1 MTGASAEQQG
11 YLEDFEKLAA
21 RASRNGGAWVGDL
34 RRRAMERFRSLGFP
48 TTRDEEWKYTSLE
61 GLRRACL
68 RTIDTATGG
77 SRGRDPFD
85 SGDWERYEL
94 MFPWTGEGEAG
105 PGVREARDGG
115 SDAGNADTAEKGS
128 KPVAAGARDGDLF
141 IGRLADAVE
150 RRFPWVEAHLG
161 RHADYDGHA
170 LRALNTAFVE
180 DGGAVRLGRG
190 VDLDRPVQLVFL
202 ADPEQA
208 PNRIVHPRALVV
220 VGAGSR
226 LTLVEA
232 YTGSGDAVYCT
243 NAVTEIVLEDGA
255 ELDHYRLVREG
266 GGTFHIGTVQVR
278 QARNSRYRSHSV
290 TTGGAMTRVELN
302 ALLDGEGADCLLQ
315 GLYVAGGAQ
324 HVDSR
329 TAIEHARP
337 HGTSRELYK
346 GVLNDRAR
354 AVFNGKIVVRK
365 EAQKTDAQQSNR
377 NLMLSRD
384 AEIDS
389 KPQLEILADDVRC
402 AHGTTIGQL
411 EEAEMF
417 YLRSR
422 GLNAAVARKLLVH
435 GFASEILDG
444 IAIEPLRDG
453 VENGVLSGLGVRA

>member
-1 MTGASAEQQG
+1 MTGTAAEQQG
-11 YLEDFEKLAA
+11 YFEDFEKLAA
-21 RASRNGGAWVGDL
+21 RVSRNGGAWVGDL
-34 RRRAMERFRSLGFP
+34 RRRAMDRFRSLGFP

-61 GLRRACL
+61 ALRRACL
-68 RTIDTATGG
+68 RALDAPVSNPAGV
-77 SRGRDPFD
+77 RDPFD
-85 SGDWERYEL
+85 AGGWERHEL
-94 MFPWTGEGEAG
+94 MFPWTGEG
-105 PGVREARDGG
+105 DGG
-115 SDAGNADTAEKGS
+115 
-128 KPVAAGARDGDLF
+128 PAAGAPRDGVGAGTANMPEEGSGRPTADARDADLF

-150 RRFPWVEAHLG
+150 RRLPWVEEHLG

-190 VDLDRPVQLVFL
+190 VNLDRPVHLSYV
-202 ADPEQA
+202 ADFGQA
-208 PNRIVHPRALVV
+208 PNRIVHPRTLVV

-232 YTGSGDAVYCT
+232 YAGAGDAVYCT
-243 NAVTEIVLEDGA
+243 NAVTEIVLEDDA

-266 GGTFHIGTVQVR
+266 GGTFHIGTVQVH

-290 TTGGAMTRVELN
+290 TTGGAITRVELN

-315 GLYVAGGAQ
+315 GLYVAGGSQ

-365 EAQKTDAQQSNR
+365 EAQKTDARQSNR
-377 NLMLSRD
+377 NLILSRD

-411 EEAEMF
+411 EEDELF

-422 GLNAAVARKLLVH
+422 GLDATLARKLLVH

-444 IAIEPLRDG
+444 VAIEPLRDG
-453 VENGVLSGLGVRA
+453 LTSRVLAELGA

>member
-1 MTGASAEQQG
+1 MTGPAAEQQG

-34 RRRAMERFRSLGFP
+34 RRRAMDRFCSLGFP
-48 TTRDEEWKYTSLE
+48 TTRDEEWKYTSLDA
-61 GLRRACL
+61 LRRACL
-68 RTIDTATGG
+68 RTVDSPASSPMDG
-77 SRGRDPFD
+77 SDPFD
-85 SGDWERYEL
+85 AGGWERYEL
-94 MFPWTGEGEAG
+94 MFPWTGEGKTG
-105 PGVREARDGG
+105 PGVREGRGRG
-115 SDAGNADTAEKGS
+115 SDAGNANVAEKGS
-128 KPVAAGARDGDLF
+128 NRVAAGARDGDVF

-150 RRFPWVEAHLG
+150 LRLPWVEAHLG

-180 DGGAVRLGRG
+180 DGAAVRLGRG
-190 VDLDRPVQLVFL
+190 VDLDRPVHMVFL
-202 ADPEQA
+202 ADAGQES
-208 PNRIVHPRALVV
+208 NRIVHPRTLVV

-232 YTGSGDAVYCT
+232 YAGSGGAVGCT
-243 NAVTEIVLEDGA
+243 NAVTEIVLEDDA

-266 GGTFHIGTVQVR
+266 GGTFHLGSVQVH
-278 QARNSRYRSHSV
+278 QSRNSRYRSHSV

-315 GLYVAGGAQ
+315 GLYVAGGSQ

-365 EAQKTDAQQSNR
+365 EAQKTDARQSNR

-411 EEAEMF
+411 EEDEMF

-422 GLNAAVARKLLVH
+422 GLDAAVARKLLVH

-444 IAIEPLRDG
+444 VAIEPLRDG
-453 VENGVLSGLGVRA
+453 LTNRVLSELRA

>member
-1 MTGASAEQQG
+1 MTGTTAEQQG

-34 RRRAMERFRSLGFP
+34 RRGAMERFRSLGFP

-61 GLRRACL
+61 ALRRARL
-68 RTIDTATGG
+68 RTVDAPASIPAGG
-77 SRGRDPFD
+77 FDPFD
-85 SGDWERYEL
+85 AGGWERYEL
-94 MFPWTGEGEAG
+94 AFPWTGKEATR
-105 PGVREARDGG
+105 PEASDGQ
-115 SDAGNADTAEKGS
+115 DE
-128 KPVAAGARDGDLF
+128 DLF
-141 IGRLADAVE
+141 VGRLAEAVE
-150 RRFPWVEAHLG
+150 QRLPWVEAHLG

-180 DGGAVRLGRG
+180 DGGAVRVGRG
-190 VDLDRPVQLVFL
+190 RTLDRPVHLAFR
-202 ADPEQA
+202 ADPAQA
-208 PNRIVHPRALVV
+208 PDRIVHPRTLVV

-226 LTLVEA
+226 LTLVETYA
-232 YTGSGDAVYCT
+232 GSGDAVYCT
-243 NAVTEIVLEDGA
+243 NAVTEIVLEDDA

-266 GGTFHIGTVQVR
+266 GGTFHIGTVQVH

-290 TTGGAMTRVELN
+290 TTGGAITRVELN
-302 ALLDGEGADCLLQ
+302 ALLDGEGADCMLH
-315 GLYVAGGAQ
+315 GLYVAAGAQ

-354 AVFNGKIVVRK
+354 AVFNGKIVVRQ
-365 EAQKTDAQQSNR
+365 EAQKTDARQSNR

-411 EEAEMF
+411 EEDEMF

-444 IAIEPLRDG
+444 VAIEPLRDG
-453 VENGVLSGLGVRA
+453 LTSRVLAELGA

>member
-1 MTGASAEQQG
+1 MTGASVEQQG

-21 RASRNGGAWVGDL
+21 RASRNGGTWVGAL
-34 RRRAMERFRSLGFP
+34 RGRAMDRFRSLGFP

-61 GLRRACL
+61 ALRRACL
-68 RTIDTATGG
+68 RTLDAPAPISAG
-77 SRGRDPFD
+77 GRDPFD
-85 SGDWERYEL
+85 TGGWERYEL
-94 MFPWTGEGEAG
+94 AFPWTGKRGHSPGADDARNRATAAG
-105 PGVREARDGG
+105 
-115 SDAGNADTAEKGS
+115 TANVPVKGS
-128 KPVAAGARDGDLF
+128 GRNTPDGHDEDIF
-141 IGRLADAVE
+141 IGCLADAVE
-150 RRFPWVEAHLG
+150 RRLPWVEAHLG

-180 DGGAVRLGRG
+180 DGGAVSLGRG
-190 VDLDRPVQLVFL
+190 RTLDRPVHLVYL
-202 ADPEQA
+202 AEPGQA
-208 PNRIVHPRALVV
+208 PNRIVHPRTLVV

-226 LTLVEA
+226 LVLVESYA
-232 YTGSGDAVYCT
+232 GSGDALYCT
-243 NAVTEIVLEDGA
+243 NAVTEIVLEEDA

-266 GGTFHIGTVQVR
+266 NGTFHIGTVQVR

-315 GLYVAGGAQ
+315 GLYVAGGSR

-329 TAIEHARP
+329 TAIEHAKP

-354 AVFNGKIVVRK
+354 AVFNGKIVVRQ
-365 EAQKTDAQQSNR
+365 EAQKTDARQSNR

-411 EEAEMF
+411 EDDEMF

-422 GLNAAVARKLLVH
+422 GLDEAVARKLLVR

-444 IAIEPLRDG
+444 VAIEPLRDG
-453 VENGVLSGLGVRA
+453 LTSRVLSELGA

>member
-1 MTGASAEQQG
+1 MTGASAEHQG
-11 YLEDFEKLAA
+11 YLDDFEKLAA

-34 RRRAMERFRSLGFP
+34 RRRAMDRFRSLGFP

-61 GLRRACL
+61 ALRRAGL
-68 RTIDTATGG
+68 RTADASCPSPPG
-77 SRGRDPFD
+77 GRDPFD
-85 SGDWERYEL
+85 SGSWDRHEL
-94 MFPWTGEGEAG
+94 SFPWTGEGAG
-105 PGVREARDGG
+105 EGCGEDI
-115 SDAGNADTAEKGS
+115 
-128 KPVAAGARDGDLF
+128 F

-150 RRFPWVEAHLG
+150 QRLPWVEAHLG

-190 VDLDRPVQLVFL
+190 QTLDRPVHLVFL
-202 ADPEQA
+202 ADAGETA
-208 PNRIVHPRALVV
+208 NRIVHPRTLVV

-232 YTGSGDAVYCT
+232 YAGSGDTVYCT
-243 NAVTEIVLEDGA
+243 NAVTEIVLEDDA

-266 GGTFHIGTVQVR
+266 DGAFHLGTVQVR
-278 QARNSRYRSHSV
+278 QGRNSRYRSHSV
-290 TTGGAMTRVELN
+290 TAGGALTRVELN

-315 GLYVAGGAQ
+315 GLYVAGGSQ

-411 EEAEMF
+411 EEDEMF

-422 GLNAAVARKLLVH
+422 GLDRAVARRLLVR
-435 GFASEILDG
+435 GFAGEILDG
-444 IAIEPLRDG
+444 VAIEPLRDG
-453 VENGVLSGLGVRA
+453 LTSRLLSDLGA

>member
-1 MTGASAEQQG
+1 MTETAGEQQG

-21 RASRNGGAWVGDL
+21 RTSPNGGAWVGDQ
-34 RRRAMERFRSLGFP
+34 RRRAMDRFRSLGFP

-61 GLRRACL
+61 ALRRACL
-68 RTIDTATGG
+68 RTVDAPDAVPAEGQ
-77 SRGRDPFD
+77 DPFD
-85 SGDWERYEL
+85 CGGWQRYEL
-94 MFPWTGEGEAG
+94 AFPWTGQGEAG
-105 PGVREARDGG
+105 QGA
-115 SDAGNADTAEKGS
+115 A
-128 KPVAAGARDGDLF
+128 VACDPELF
-141 IGRLADAVE
+141 VGRLAAAVE
-150 RRFPWVEAHLG
+150 QRLPWVEAHLG

-170 LRALNTAFVE
+170 LRALNTAFLE

-190 VDLDRPVQLVFL
+190 RTLDRPVRLAFL
-202 ADPEQA
+202 AA
-208 PNRIVHPRALVV
+208 PGQTSNRIVHPRALVV

-232 YTGSGDAVYCT
+232 YAGSGDAVYCT
-243 NAVTEIVLEDGA
+243 NAVTEIVLEDDA

-266 GGTFHIGTVQVR
+266 AGAFHLGTVQVH
-278 QARNSRYRSHSV
+278 QAPNSRYRSLSV
-290 TTGGAMTRVELN
+290 TSGGSLTRVEIN
-302 ALLDGEGADCLLQ
+302 ALLDGEGADCLLR
-315 GLYVAGGAQ
+315 GLYVAGGSQ
-324 HVDSR
+324 HVDHR

-346 GVLNDRAR
+346 GVLSGRSR

-365 EAQKTDAQQSNR
+365 EAQKTDAQQSNK

-402 AHGTTIGQL
+402 SHGTTIGQL
-411 EEAEMF
+411 EEDELF

-422 GLNAAVARKLLVH
+422 GLNEQLARELLVH
-435 GFASEILDG
+435 GFAGEILDG